1 MAYGYS
7 GKILV
12 VDLSSGVHQEQE
24 LSDIMIKRYVGGRG
38 WGSLLLG
45 EMVSRGT
52 EPLRPGNSL
61 LFLTGP
67 ITGTPAPGG
76 SKYVVVT
83 KSPVS
88 GGFCDSYSSGRLA
101 LEMKAAGYDGIAI
114 KGKAKEPSVLSIND
128 RKIEILPARDLWGQ
142 DTFQTETFLKGK
154 FGEDSG
160 TACIGP
166 AGENLVAFASINS
179 DYFRQAA
186 RGGVGAV
193 MGSKNLKAV
202 VVRGTGGVRCYDGR
216 RLVEMVKEYKARLTG
231 SDQAQR
237 RMKYGTPLT
246 LNITNSLGMLPTRNF
261 QESVF
266 PEATGEIDGDG
277 FLKNVIRHRG
287 CIGCLIACSKISR
300 VEKGEFAG
308 DTLEGPEY
316 ETLAMLGSN
325 LGVANRA
332 AVIRANL
339 VCDRLGLDTISA
351 GNALGFLM
359 ECFEKGFMRGWP
371 KIDRELK
378 FGDYR
383 FGIELLHRIAY
394 RRGIGDLLADGV
406 RLAARKIGQGAE
418 DFAMQTK
425 GLEFPAYDPRA
436 GYGIALAY
444 AVSPR
449 GACHRRAWPP
459 RIELLGNLP
468 PDTIEGKPEIV
479 KEMFDEN
486 AIFHS
491 LLVCDFPCK
500 MAPLKVKDFAE
511 YLQVISGIPFSESD
525 LWSLADRTETRIR
538 LFNLREGLRRAE
550 DTLPRRIFEEALP
563 GGPRKGARIHR
574 EQFERMLKSYYRL
587 RGWDEEGIPL
597 PETLQKLALPSSE
610 DYSFPGKT

>member
-7 GKILV
+7 GKILF
-12 VDLSSGVHQEQE
+12 VDLSSGDHQDQE
-24 LSDIMIKRYVGGRG
+24 LSETLIKQYIGGRG
-38 WGSLLLG
+38 WGGFLLN
-45 EMVSRGT
+45 EMAPPGVDPF
-52 EPLRPGNSL
+52 EPPNVL

-67 ITGTPAPGG
+67 ITGTLAPGG

-101 LEMKAAGYDGIAI
+101 LEMKAAGYDGLAI
-114 KGKAKEPSVLSIND
+114 IGKAKEPSILSINNQ
-128 RKIEILPARDLWGQ
+128 KVEILPVPDLWGK
-142 DTFQTETFLKGK
+142 DTFQTEKLLKDK
-154 FGEDSG
+154 YGEEVG
-160 TACIGP
+160 VACIGP

-193 MGSKNLKAV
+193 MGSKHLKAIV
-202 VVRGTGGVRCYDGR
+202 VKGTGGVRCYDGR
-216 RLVEMVKEYKARLTG
+216 RLMEMVREYKTRLGG
-231 SDQAQR
+231 SDHAQR
-237 RMKYGTPLT
+237 RMNYGTPLT
-246 LNITNSLGMLPTRNF
+246 MNITNSLGMLPTRNF

-277 FLKNVIRHRG
+277 VLKDVVRHRG

-308 DTLEGPEY
+308 DILEGPEY

-359 ECFEKGFMRGWP
+359 ECFEKGLMRGQP
-371 KIDRELK
+371 GVTRELK

-383 FGIELLHRIAY
+383 YGIELLPQIAHRQ
-394 RRGIGDLLADGV
+394 GIGALLADGV
-406 RLAARKIGQGAE
+406 RPLARRIGAAAE
-418 DFAMQTK
+418 EFAMHVK

-479 KEMFDEN
+479 KRMFDEN
-486 AIFHS
+486 CIFHS

-500 MAPLKVKDFAE
+500 MVPLEVGEFGD
-511 YLQVISGIPFSESD
+511 YLHAITGIQFSERD
-525 LWSLADRTETRIR
+525 LWTMAERVETRIR
-538 LFNLREGLRRAE
+538 LYNLREGLSRGD
-550 DTLPRRIFEEALP
+550 DTLPWRVFEEGLP
-563 GGPRKGARIHR
+563 GGPRKGARISR
-574 EQFERMLKSYYRL
+574 EEFDRMLSRYYQL
-587 RGWDEEGIPL
+587 RGWDEKGVPL
-597 PETLQKLALPSSE
+597 PGTLQKLGIPSS
-610 DYSFPGKT
+610 

>member
-7 GKILV
+7 GKILI
-12 VDLSSGVHQEQE
+12 VDLSSGVHREQE
-24 LSDIMIKRYVGGRG
+24 LSEILIRQYIGGRG
-38 WGSLLLG
+38 WGSLLLP
-45 EMVSRGT
+45 EMVPRGIDPLGSR
-52 EPLRPGNSL
+52 NAL

-67 ITGTPAPGG
+67 ITGTLAPGG

-114 KGKAKEPSVLSIND
+114 KGKAKEPSILSIKD
-128 RKIEILPARDLWGQ
+128 QRIEILPAPELWGQ
-142 DTFQTETFLKGK
+142 DTFKTETLLKDRY
-154 FGEDSG
+154 GEESG
-160 TACIGP
+160 VACIGP
-166 AGENLVAFASINS
+166 AGENRVAFASINS

-202 VVRGTGGVRCYDGR
+202 VAKGTGGVRCYDGR
-216 RLVEMVKEYKARLTG
+216 RLMEMVKEYKARLAG
-231 SDQAQR
+231 SDHAQR

-246 LNITNSLGMLPTRNF
+246 MNITNSLGMLPTRNF

-266 PEATGEIDGDG
+266 PEAIGEIDGDG
-277 FLKNVIRHRG
+277 FLKDVIRHRG

-359 ECFEKGFMRGWP
+359 ECFEKGLMRAYP
-371 KIDRELK
+371 EVTRELK

-383 FGIELLHRIAY
+383 SGIELLCQIAY
-394 RRGIGDLLADGV
+394 RRGIGDSLAEGV
-406 RLAARKIGQGAE
+406 RSFAQRIGQGAE
-418 DFAMQTK
+418 EFAMHVK

-459 RIELLGNLP
+459 RIELLGNLS

-511 YLQVISGIPFSESD
+511 YLRVISGIQISESD
-525 LWSLADRTETRIR
+525 LWALAERTETRIR
-538 LFNLREGLRRAE
+538 LFNLREGHSRAD
-550 DTLPRRIFEEALP
+550 DTLPRRTFDEVLP

-574 EQFERMLKSYYRL
+574 EQFDRMLKRYYRL

-597 PETLQKLALPSSE
+597 PETLQRLSIPSS
-610 DYSFPGKT
+610 